1 MLRLI
6 FISALASLVGGLR
19 HADLVRE
26 IMTKEQTPSWVVVLD
41 GVQRDT
47 LAYTDADRKRIYVDF
62 ERFRDAPNSL
72 RNVLKHEAHHAK
84 NREHNQIVGD
94 IMSYA
99 VTLDQRVCLLG
110 FKLLGYVLIVFSRRR
125 RVFRTISR
133 HNPHSRAGHH

>member
-6 FISALASLVGGLR
+6 FISALASLVVGMR

-26 IMTKEQTPSWVVVLD
+26 IMTKEQTPDWTVVID
-41 GVQRDT
+41 GAQRGT

-99 VTLDQRVCLLG
+99 VTLDQRGNV
-110 FKLLGYVLIVFSRRR
+110 VNDA
-125 RVFRTISR
+125 RVW
-133 HNPHSRAGHH
+133 